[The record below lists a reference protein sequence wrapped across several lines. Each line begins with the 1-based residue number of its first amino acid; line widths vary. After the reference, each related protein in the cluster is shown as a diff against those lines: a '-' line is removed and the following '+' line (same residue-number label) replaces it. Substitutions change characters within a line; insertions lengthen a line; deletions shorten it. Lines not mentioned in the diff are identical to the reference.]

1 MRCEP
6 LHCHVKTQM
15 HERMIKSINESPFC
29 LTKNGVGGRGLLPSV
44 YSFIK
49 HCHTMSSCQTPE
61 GVQPVRS
68 QSNRSDYNP
77 DHSRVRPYWRKQ
89 LYYETHW
96 VCAFKERAL
105 EIPDS
110 PSCDGTRPRRC
121 AARGATWRPPW
132 LGAPPW
138 LLLNAQISTV
148 VRDVNRAHTHNKGAW
163 WGSSC
168 AERRAHT
175 HMHADT
181 HKKRHT
187 QNQQHDR
194 ARADFV
200 FSSAGP
206 SSVGGWRHAP
216 LTPAPTRTAVVTWR
230 EYIK

>member
-29 LTKNGVGGRGLLPSV
+29 LTKHGVGGRGLLPSV

-181 HKKRHT
+181 HKKDTHKINNTTEPERILFSLPQVRLRSGDDVT
-187 QNQQHDR
+187 PRWLQHPHERRLSRD
-194 ARADFV
+194 AN
-200 FSSAGP
+200 
-206 SSVGGWRHAP
+206 
-216 LTPAPTRTAVVTWR
+216 
-230 EYIK
+230 I